1 MVMHVLQSEEAANA
15 EVDDEYIDEDEDL
28 KQKQNKLKQKLAW
41 RKRVNM
47 FTGRRHISK
56 RNKQ

>member
-28 KQKQNKLKQKLAW
+28 
-41 RKRVNM
+41 
-47 FTGRRHISK
+47 SK
-56 RNKQ
+56 RDDNMHC